1 MTLIFSLLLT
11 LLTTSTNVSSATR
24 ISGETAIRTQD
35 PIAAQI
41 VVDELQN

>member
-1 MTLIFSLLLT
+1 MTAIFT
-11 LLTTSTNVSSATR
+11 LLIALMTSSTDVTTSTRT
-24 ISGETAIRTQD
+24 SGETAIRTQD